1 MHQSVQAQA
10 PSDRTQ
16 KTA

>member
-1 MHQSVQAQA
+1 MHQSIQAQT